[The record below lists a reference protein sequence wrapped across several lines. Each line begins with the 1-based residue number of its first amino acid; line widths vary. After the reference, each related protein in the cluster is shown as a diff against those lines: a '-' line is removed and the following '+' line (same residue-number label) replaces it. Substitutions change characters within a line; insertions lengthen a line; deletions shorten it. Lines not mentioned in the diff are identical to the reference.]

1 MARDVFISYST
12 EDKPAADAVCSIL
25 EKSGVHC
32 WMAPRDIMPGSDW
45 GGSIVN
51 GIRTSRVLLL
61 IFSSNANQS
70 KQIKREVEVAAD
82 SGVTIVPLRIEN
94 ILPSDSFKYFLGNI
108 HWIDALPP
116 PLEKHLYE
124 VAAKVKAI
132 LGVDPVPPPEPKPLT
147 VPSRRLFPVVGAI
160 IAVLIAATAGL
171 VLWKFRKTAPPVV
184 IPSTP
189 RSESTVSFSTPSVLP
204 VSNPTPIASP
214 ISVSTPL
221 VLQVPTESPTI
232 SPAPPSRRK
241 GRWLF
246 PDSSSRYLTRAE
258 LSKLGPDDLWRARNE
273 IYAREGLIFSTPQ
286 GRAFAAW
293 LGEDYRPRSGDQDW
307 IFDRMNPYEQANVQ
321 LIREFERNI
330 PPQR

>member
-1 MARDVFISYST
+1 MAHDVFISYST
-12 EDKPAADAVCSIL
+12 EDKLAADAVCSIL
-25 EKSGVHC
+25 ENSGVRC

-82 SGVTIVPLRIEN
+82 GGVTIVPLRIEN

-116 PLEKHLYE
+116 PLAKHLHE

-132 LGVDPVPPPEPKPLT
+132 LCVDPVPAPTPKPPI
-147 VPSRRLFPVVGAI
+147 VPSRRIFPVIGGI
-160 IAVLIAATAGL
+160 IVVLIAAFLGL
-171 VLWKFRKTAPPVV
+171 YLWQFRKTAPPVV
-184 IPSTP
+184 IASTP
-189 RSESTVSFSTPSVLP
+189 RSESTVSLSTPPGLP
-204 VSNPTPIASP
+204 VANPTPIASP
-214 ISVSTPL
+214 ISASTPL
-221 VLQVPTESPTI
+221 VLQTPTESPTI
-232 SPAPPSRRK
+232 SPPFRRK

-273 IYAREGLIFSTPQ
+273 IYARGGLIFSTPQ
-286 GRAFAAW
+286 GRDFAAW
-293 LGEDYRPRSGDQDW
+293 LGEDYRPRSSDQDW

-330 PPQR
+330 PPKR